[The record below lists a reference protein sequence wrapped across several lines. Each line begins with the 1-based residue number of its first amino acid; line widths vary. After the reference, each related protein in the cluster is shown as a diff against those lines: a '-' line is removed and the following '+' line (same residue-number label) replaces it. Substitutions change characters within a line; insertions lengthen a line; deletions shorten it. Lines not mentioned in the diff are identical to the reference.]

1 MKNKE
6 RSNGRLID
14 ADDLTEMVKQISKD
28 AGFYRPL
35 YEGFLGIIEKA
46 ATVEAADVVFCCNCE
61 QFGNKTKLD
70 IGMCARFRN
79 VMRGCD
85 FCSYGTRRT
94 DHEL

>member
-1 MKNKE
+1 MA
-6 RSNGRLID
+6 RLID
-14 ADDLTEMVKQISKD
+14 ADDLSETVKGISKD

-46 ATVEAADVVFCCNCE
+46 ATVDAADVVFCRDCKHW
-61 QFGNKTKLD
+61 GNKTKLD

-85 FCSYGTRRT
+85 FCSCGTRRT
-94 DHEL
+94 DHES